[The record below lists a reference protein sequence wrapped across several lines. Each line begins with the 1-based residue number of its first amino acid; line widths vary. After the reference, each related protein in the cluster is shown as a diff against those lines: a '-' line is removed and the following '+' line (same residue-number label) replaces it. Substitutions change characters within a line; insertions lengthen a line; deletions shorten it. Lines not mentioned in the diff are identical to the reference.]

1 MPDSTAFEPRHGAG
15 PYLPHL
21 PRMAAT
27 GAAGRNRTGVADRDG
42 PVPASRRGVRAV
54 ALLLLLACVGAQAHK
69 SSDAY
74 LFFDQQADRTSLRWD
89 IALRDLDAALALDAD
104 GNRALTWREV
114 RAAWPRIDTLALQ
127 SLVVPGCSF
136 TVDGHA
142 LEQRNDG
149 TYAVLQLSAPCRV
162 PAQTVLRYSL
172 FGDID
177 TTHRGIVRHT
187 VAGGAASVR
196 MLVPTAQPAVPTGSS
211 MAAVTPAAASLA
223 AVAAV
228 PAPGSSAAHSS
239 ATSAAVAP
247 ALAGAATGASTPQPG
262 AANPQAAPARAGDAA
277 PPAAA
282 MAADPHAPSFIGEG
296 VHHIVTGYD
305 HLLFLLCLLLPAVLR
320 RLPGPPARWQAVTG
334 WRQALGPVAK
344 TVTLFTLAHSVT
356 LALAAGGWVRLAPSV
371 VEPAIAATIMLAAVD
386 NLRPL
391 LLRWRGAV
399 TFGFGLIHGFGFAGV
414 LGELQLPAAQF
425 GWALFQFNL
434 GLELG
439 QLALVA
445 AVVPLLFMLRHRP
458 AYVPVLLRAGSVAAL
473 GMAALW
479 LVERTGDW
487 TGLGV

>member
-1 MPDSTAFEPRHGAG
+1 MPHMPHMPYL

-21 PRMAAT
+21 PQLPLLADT
-27 GAAGRNRTGVADRDG
+27 AGVGRGRTGLGPLDG
-42 PVPASRRGVRAV
+42 PVPASRRGLRA
-54 ALLLLLACVGAQAHK
+54 AAWLLLLACAGAQAHK

-74 LFFDQQADRTSLRWD
+74 LFFDQQADRTQLRWD

-104 GNRALTWREV
+104 GNRELTWGEV
-114 RAAWPRIDTLALQ
+114 RTAWPRIDALALQ
-127 SLVVPGCSF
+127 SLVVTGCSF
-136 TVDGHA
+136 VVEGHA

-149 TYAVLQLSAPCRV
+149 RYAVLQLSAPCQM
-162 PAQTVLRYSL
+162 PAQAALRYSL
-172 FGDID
+172 FADID

-187 VAGGAASVR
+187 VAGGAVTVR
-196 MLVPTAQPAVPTGSS
+196 MLVPQVMPVPTSLATPVATLLSPAGRALDSAAPLSVEAPARLVSS
-211 MAAVTPAAASLA
+211 PAGVQAPARGAAVATPAAAA
-223 AVAAV
+223 PAAAV
-228 PAPGSSAAHSS
+228 P
-239 ATSAAVAP
+239 
-247 ALAGAATGASTPQPG
+247 
-262 AANPQAAPARAGDAA
+262 
-277 PPAAA
+277 
-282 MAADPHAPSFIGEG
+282 ADPHAPSFIREG

-320 RLPGPPARWQAVTG
+320 RSPGPPARWLAVTG

-356 LALAAGGWVRLAPSV
+356 LALAASGWVRLAPSF
-371 VEPAIAATIMLAAVD
+371 VEPAIAATIMLAAFD

-391 LLRWRGAV
+391 LLRWRGTV
-399 TFGFGLIHGFGFAGV
+399 TFAFGLIHGFGFAGV

-439 QLALVA
+439 QLLLVA
-445 AVVPLLFMLRHRP
+445 AVVPLLFTLRRRP
-458 AYVPVLLRAGSVAAL
+458 AYVPVVLRAGSVVAL

-479 LVERTGDW
+479 LVERTDW